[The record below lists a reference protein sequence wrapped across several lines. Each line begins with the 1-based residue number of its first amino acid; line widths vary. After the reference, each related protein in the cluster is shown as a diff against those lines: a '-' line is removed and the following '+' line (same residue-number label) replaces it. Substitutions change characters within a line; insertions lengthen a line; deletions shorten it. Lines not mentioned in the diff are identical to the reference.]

1 MISQGLRQF
10 IGLFM
15 STFLHASKP
24 APRTSPQTCP
34 VNESRR
40 LHFSSCK
47 QARPQNQIPRP
58 AHAQALR
65 HWRLQTHAKLQLQC
79 HSKLFK
85 TRHCCCCS
93 TNNWTTVTNHITNCD
108 NRLTP
113 NPTHLCWPAMDPFQV
128 SSSRPVHSDVSSL
141 SIPIG
146 G

>member
-1 MISQGLRQF
+1 M
-10 IGLFM
+10 
-15 STFLHASKP
+15 
-24 APRTSPQTCP
+24 
-34 VNESRR
+34 V
-40 LHFSSCK
+40 SSCK

-113 NPTHLCWPAMDPFQV
+113 NPTHLCWPAMDGPHPSLKLKTRSLRCVLPFYTHRRLKHTMQAPHCSADV
-128 SSSRPVHSDVSSL
+128 WVILRQPSLAHSKYTMYML
-141 SIPIG
+141 P
-146 G
+146 